1 MSKFTTRITIIALAA
16 LAACGGDSTGPQ
28 QITKTTSELHFLRLS
43 ATAPQLQST
52 VVTFFAVKGQ
62 DREVRVRFKNG
73 EDYLR
78 FRVFANS
85 LSQRPDGSA
94 IANGDSVLITIT
106 ITDPIKL
113 QAEFQPAG
121 LKFSS
126 SNPARLQFEFGEAD
140 KDLNNDGVVN
150 GTDTSLIPQISTWRQ
165 EVAGGDWL
173 KVGSIV
179 EIEINEVQADIFG
192 FTGYALAY

>member
-1 MSKFTTRITIIALAA
+1 MSKLSTRIGIIAVAV
-16 LAACGGDSTGPQ
+16 LAACGGDSTGPKP
-28 QITKTTSELHFLRLS
+28 ITKPTSDLHFLRLS

-52 VVTFFAVKGQ
+52 VVSFYAVKGQ
-62 DREVRVRFKNG
+62 DREIRVRFKNG
-73 EDYLR
+73 EDFLR

-85 LSQRPDGSA
+85 LQQRPDRSA

-106 ITDPIKL
+106 ITDPTKL
-113 QAEFQPAG
+113 QADFQPAG

-140 KDLNNDGVVN
+140 KDLNDDGVVN
-150 GTDTSLIPQISTWRQ
+150 ATDASLIPQISTWRQ
-165 EVAGGDWL
+165 EVAGGEWL
-173 KVGSIV
+173 KVGSTV
-179 EIEINEVQADIFG
+179 EIEITEVQADILG